1 MCSSI
6 MRAISS
12 IETAADA
19 LPGIASSRS
28 ARSAPGCAHGW
39 WCADDAGAGPP
50 LAAAAAPTVAEA
62 LPLGLGTS
70 EMGVKA
76 GAGRPRMPPRA
87 AAAAVVAR
95 PVVVRSAALPRT
107 RAASSSCRSAA
118 RAPG

>member
-19 LPGIASSRS
+19 LAGIASSRS

-50 LAAAAAPTVAEA
+50 LAAAAV
-62 LPLGLGTS
+62 GLGTS

-76 GAGRPRMPPRA
+76 GAVRPRMPPRA

-95 PVVVRSAALPRT
+95 PAAARSAALPRT

-118 RAPG
+118 RAPGWGWGWGWG